1 MRPTTL
7 RCKESP
13 KRGKTVLDATRTT
26 PLCRGMCDQIPDEVC
41 EAVFETLDAAPGLY
55 GERDPRE
62 ALATLVAPRMA
73 KEGWRFCACFP
84 AKRTFE
90 HARIFDLV
98 HTNMANR
105 LAHRTALEQ
114 RLAS

>member
-1 MRPTTL
+1 MRTTTPRRL
-7 RCKESP
+7 VSP
-13 KRGKTVLDATRTT
+13 KRLKTVLNPPRTM
-26 PLCRGMCDQIPDEVC
+26 PPCRGMCNQIPDEVC
-41 EAVFETLDAAPGLY
+41 EAVFETLDATPGLY
-55 GERDPRE
+55 RERDPRE

-73 KEGWRFCACFP
+73 REGWRFCPCFP

-114 RLAS
+114 QAAT